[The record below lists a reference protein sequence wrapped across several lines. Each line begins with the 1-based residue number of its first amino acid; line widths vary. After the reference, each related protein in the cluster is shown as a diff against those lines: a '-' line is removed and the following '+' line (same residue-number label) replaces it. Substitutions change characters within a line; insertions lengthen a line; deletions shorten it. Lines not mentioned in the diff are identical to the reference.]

1 MAVSNNNNNT
11 FTFVADVMRATSA
24 VGVVV
29 DGTPSGPIN
38 TGSNHSSENGKLGVH
53 VVGGIGSS
61 NGTLG
66 GGSAGGGTSVNG
78 MNGGGSS
85 GSVIGTTT
93 TSGGDAT
100 QSESSFRL
108 STKSGPVTL
117 SCGRRVSLADTEDL
131 IHLSGPLTEDALIR
145 CLQARCAAAKYFVSI
160 PCKILKLTFFSSSIK
175 WILPILM
182 QENPFADSTFPFYFA
197 FSITRNFLLI
207 IRKNARLPRN
217 SVS

>member
-1 MAVSNNNNNT
+1 MSN
-11 FTFVADVMRATSA
+11 VMRATSA

-29 DGTPSGPIN
+29 VDGTPSGTIN
-38 TGSNHSSENGKLGVH
+38 TGSNSNHSSENGKLGVH

-85 GSVIGTTT
+85 GSVIGTT

-145 CLQARCAAAKYFVSI
+145 CLQARCAAAKYFVS
-160 PCKILKLTFFSSSIK
+160 
-175 WILPILM
+175 
-182 QENPFADSTFPFYFA
+182 
-197 FSITRNFLLI
+197 
-207 IRKNARLPRN
+207 
-217 SVS
+217 V

>member
-1 MAVSNNNNNT
+1 ML
-11 FTFVADVMRATSA
+11 
-24 VGVVV
+24 V
-29 DGTPSGPIN
+29 DGTSHTITN
-38 TGSNHSSENGKLGVH
+38 TGSNNSSENGKIGVH
-53 VVGGIGSS
+53 VVGGVGSS

-78 MNGGGSS
+78 INGGGSS

-117 SCGRRVSLADTEDL
+117 SCGRKLSLADTEDL

-145 CLQARCAAAKYFVSI
+145 CLQARCAATKNFVSI
-160 PCKILKLTFFSSSIK
+160 IF
-175 WILPILM
+175 
-182 QENPFADSTFPFYFA
+182 
-197 FSITRNFLLI
+197 
-207 IRKNARLPRN
+207 
-217 SVS
+217 

>member
-1 MAVSNNNNNT
+1 MLRSST
-11 FTFVADVMRATSA
+11 TG
-24 VGVVV
+24 GVLV
-29 DGTPSGPIN
+29 DGTSHAITN
-38 TGSNHSSENGKLGVH
+38 TGSNNSSENGKIGVH
-53 VVGGIGSS
+53 VVGGVGSS

-78 MNGGGSS
+78 INGGGSS

-117 SCGRRVSLADTEDL
+117 SCGRKLSLADTEDL

-145 CLQARCAAAKYFVSI
+145 CLQARCAA
-160 PCKILKLTFFSSSIK
+160 
-175 WILPILM
+175 
-182 QENPFADSTFPFYFA
+182 
-197 FSITRNFLLI
+197 TRNFVSVVFSNLLSFYFI
-207 IRKNARLPRN
+207 TGFDMLYNISL
-217 SVS
+217 